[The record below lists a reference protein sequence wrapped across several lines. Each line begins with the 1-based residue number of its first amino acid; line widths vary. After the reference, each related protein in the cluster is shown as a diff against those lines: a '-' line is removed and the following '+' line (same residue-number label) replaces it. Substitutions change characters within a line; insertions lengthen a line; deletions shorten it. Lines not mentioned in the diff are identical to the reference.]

1 MLTMQTPYAVK
12 YRDLA
17 QKSSQKYGIPI
28 QIILAQAI
36 LESGSGKSALAR
48 KQNNHFGIKYGK
60 RYATFASVADCYEAH
75 GRIFQ
80 ASRYKPCRECGDDVK
95 CWAKEIQNG
104 GYATST
110 EYSKTILFIIKK
122 CKL

>member
-1 MLTMQTPYAVK
+1 MLTVQTPYAVK

-36 LESGSGKSALAR
+36 LESAEGKSALAR

-80 ASRYKPCRECGDDVK
+80 ASRYKPCRDCRNDVK
-95 CWAKEIQNG
+95 CWAVNLQNC
-104 GYATST
+104 GYATSA
-110 EYSKTILFIIKK
+110 EYTKTILSIIQEN
-122 CKL
+122 KL